1 MTIAEATTTCPHCE
15 AANQSSSSFCESCGK
30 ALPSLTSD
38 GPRMVTEAS
47 MPSTSAG
54 RQYMALELQKHLKKS
69 KTALLIVAIIQTIVG
84 LLMFGVAK
92 SSLQAGQSFPPVL
105 FITIFGIAAIYF
117 GLYAWARH
125 QPLAAAIVGFTLF
138 VTLHV
143 LDAIADPTQLARGI
157 FMKIIIAAM
166 LVQAIQAGIKYRRL
180 LPQLEVAS

>member
-15 AANQSSSSFCESCGK
+15 APNQSSSSFCESCGK
-30 ALPSLTSD
+30 ALPSITTD
-38 GPRMVTEAS
+38 GPRMVTEAT

-69 KTALLIVAIIQTIVG
+69 KTALLIVAVIQTIFG
-84 LLMFGVAK
+84 LIVFAGAK
-92 SSLQAGQSFPPVL
+92 GSLQAGQSLSPVF
-105 FITIFGIAAIYF
+105 FITIFGIAGIYF

-143 LDAIADPTQLARGI
+143 LDAIADPTQLLRGLI
-157 FMKIIIAAM
+157 MKIIIITM
-166 LVQAIQAGIKYRRL
+166 LVQAIQAGLKYRRL
-180 LPQLEVAS
+180 LPQLHDAN